1 MTYAKI
7 LLALSL
13 FSSLNAGILEDA
25 YLHGIDKNSDMRIA
39 NSAVALQVAS
49 SKNAQTL
56 DSFNLQLD
64 GYARYYIEQ
73 ESAIKNP
80 AFGLPD
86 STVNVDFTKAN
97 ANLTLSREIYNGYTS
112 SLQNLGKKGVIK
124 ASHFLKQNKQ
134 DYVYK
139 IVINYIEILKA
150 YDTLLLSQSNAQVA
164 NYEYLQSV
172 EDSHVGVIDTI
183 ELDIANSKKVCVD
196 VTTELNLDSFN
207 NALDKF
213 KVLTKYDMHTIAK
226 IKEDLDYDSIN
237 LKPFDN
243 YAQLLHEH
251 NPKLLQLQSGVEIAK
266 EQVSLVSSQ
275 YNPSINGQLGYEY
288 TQNYTPMYLGESY
301 ESGFFVGASAVI
313 PLYTGGRSDT
323 SKQKAIANIQCETL
337 KKVKAE
343 QELLLALR
351 AQYRV
356 LMSSRAQIKAAQY
369 RAKSLQKQYS
379 QAKVRHEVG
388 QMKAVEVAKIRYE
401 YLTSKNQLHTFEYN
415 FLLAYA
421 AIEHMSGISNE
432 ESLSSL
438 ENLLENNS
446 IQINN
451 LIRGL

>member
-1 MTYAKI
+1 MSYTKVLLI
-7 LLALSL
+7 LPL
-13 FSSLNAGILEDA
+13 FSCLNAGILEEA

-39 NSAVALQVAS
+39 HSAVALQIAS

-56 DSFNLQLD
+56 DSFNIQFD

-80 AFGLPD
+80 AFGLPE
-86 STVNVDFTKAN
+86 STVHVDFTKAN

-112 SLQNLGKKGVIK
+112 SLQSLGKKGITK

-134 DYVYK
+134 DFVYK
-139 IVINYIEILKA
+139 ITTNYIEILKA
-150 YDTLLLSQSNAQVA
+150 YDTLLLSKSNAQVA

-183 ELDIANSKKVCVD
+183 ELDIANSKKVCID
-196 VTTELNLDSFN
+196 VTTELNLDSLN

-213 KVLTKYDMHTIAK
+213 KVLTKYDIHTIAK
-226 IKEDLDYDSIN
+226 IREDLDYDKIPLQS
-237 LKPFDN
+237 FDN
-243 YAQLLHEH
+243 YSQLLRKH
-251 NPKLLQLQSGVEIAK
+251 NPKLQQLQSGIEIAK
-266 EQVSLVSSQ
+266 EQVNLVSSQ
-275 YNPSINGQLGYEY
+275 YSPSVNGQLGYEY
-288 TQNYTPMYLGESY
+288 TQNYTPMYLGDSY

-323 SKQKAIANIQCETL
+323 SKQKAIANVQCETL

-343 QELLLALR
+343 QELLLALVE
-351 AQYRV
+351 QYRV
-356 LMSSRAQIKAAQY
+356 LISSRRQIKAAQY
-369 RAKSLQKQYS
+369 RAKSLKKQFD
-379 QAKVRHEVG
+379 QAQVRHEVG
-388 QMKAVEVAKIRYE
+388 QVKAVEVAKIRYE
-401 YLTSKNQLHTFEYN
+401 YLTAKNQLHTFEYN

-421 AIEHMSGISNE
+421 TLEHISGISTE
-432 ESLSSL
+432 ESLLSL
-438 ENLLENNS
+438 ENLLENNT